1 MNKNKRK
8 IMIFDTTMRDG
19 ELTPGVTMNLSQ
31 KMEIAKVL
39 EAIKVDVIEVG
50 YPGIN
55 YKDIK
60 EISTI
65 SREIKKSIVCGLTGS
80 NKQEI
85 NILGEALKDSVRGRI
100 NIFTNVNTVHQSK
113 LKPENILEKIAYSID
128 LAKNYCDDIQWTAF
142 DAIRSD
148 FKFLVLAIE
157 TAIHSGA
164 NTICIPDT
172 MGSAK
177 PDEFASLI
185 KQIYSNT
192 NNIDPVT
199 VAVHCHDDRGLALA
213 NSLAAMEVGASQI
226 ECSMNGLGAR
236 KGNTNLNNL
245 AHEII
250 NYPNYEINLKL
261 SSLDTVSKSIAKIL
275 NTTE

>member
-85 NILGEALKDSVRGRI
+85 NILGEALKDSIRGRI

-157 TAIHSGA
+157 TAIRSGA

-199 VAVHCHDDRGLALA
+199 VAIHCHDDRGLALA

-245 AHEII
+245 AHKII

>member
-85 NILGEALKDSVRGRI
+85 NILGEALKDSIRGRI

-157 TAIHSGA
+157 TAIRSGA

-199 VAVHCHDDRGLALA
+199 VAIHCHDDRGLALA